1 MATSGSVNGTT
12 VAPSEGSYID
22 WQLQSQDTVNN
33 RSTIKWQAGWRFPA
47 LTCRGLRLG
56 KAIVNGTTVYDDH
69 DSGDGVHAFS
79 SSHLTSSGDHTP
91 KLQTGSGTFTIN
103 HNSDGTKSF
112 TASITMTGWDS
123 GPTLVSAGS
132 ASFSLPTIPRNPNA
146 PSAPVIGVVTQTT
159 VDLTWTHSPLDG
171 LTNTSYTIG
180 YGTDPVTPAFT
191 TTSSV
196 ESKTITGL
204 SPGVKY
210 YFWVKATN
218 SVGTGP
224 YSVPSNTTTVAGAR
238 VNDAGTWKQAIPYVR
253 DGGVWKLA
261 RPWNR
266 VLGVWKETI

>member
-1 MATSGSVNGTT
+1 MVTSGSVNGTT
-12 VAPSEGSYID
+12 VAPSEGSYVD

-33 RSTIKWQAGWRFPA
+33 RSVIRWQAGWRFPP

-103 HNSDGTKSF
+103 HNSDGTKTFS
-112 TASITMTGWDS
+112 ASITMTGWNG

-132 ASFSLPTIPRNPNA
+132 GSFALPTIPRNPNA
-146 PSAPVIGVVTQTT
+146 PSALVIGIVTQTS
-159 VDLTWTHSPLDG
+159 VALTWTHNPADG
-171 LTNTSYTIG
+171 LPNTSYTIG
-180 YGTDPVTPAFT
+180 YGTSSSAPTVT
-191 TTSSV
+191 TTSTV

-204 SPGVKY
+204 TPGVKY

-224 YSVPSNTTTVAGAR
+224 YSASSNTTTIAGAR
-238 VNDAGTWKQAIPYVR
+238 VNVGGVWKQAIPYVR
-253 DGGVWKLA
+253 DGGVWKVA
-261 RPWNR
+261 RPWER
-266 VLGVWKETI
+266 VLGVWGETI